1 MNSADILSAITTV
14 GFPIVMCLAMC
25 YYIMKVNDQHTKDIL
40 SLNEKHQ
47 QEISDITT
55 AINNNTMVI
64 QKLCDKLELGDDK

>member
-1 MNSADILSAITTV
+1 MSSADILSAITTV

>member
-1 MNSADILSAITTV
+1 MSSADILSAITTV

-25 YYIMKVNDQHTKDIL
+25 YYILKVNDQHTKDML

-55 AINNNTMVI
+55 AINNNTIAI
-64 QKLCDKLELGDDK
+64 QKLCDKLDLGDDK

>member
-1 MNSADILSAITTV
+1 MSSADILSAITTV

-25 YYIMKVNDQHTKDIL
+25 YYILKVNDQHTKDIL

-55 AINNNTMVI
+55 AINNNTIAI
-64 QKLCDKLELGDDK
+64 QKLCDKLDLGDDK